1 MEILNKITMKKI
13 GAQPAPFSV
22 KEAAVLA
29 HIFGKADGF
38 KTGSTTYGLY
48 DKFHGDFEA
57 VNLATGE
64 MYAGANLLCPPI
76 MEALIKQALV
86 NAGAEGGKVGNKAA
100 HESDVEGKNATS
112 PVLFAFALG
121 VRPTAKKEG
130 AREVGSGY
138 EYTVSVL
145 TPSRRSDA
153 LESLRAIS
161 DSARK
166 ALPAPEKTAEAPAA
180 SQDAPATQVAPAAQV
195 APTAQAAEAPA
206 AESTQA
212 RKAGHGRK

>member
-22 KEAAVLA
+22 KEAAILA
-29 HIFGKADGF
+29 HIFGKADGY

-64 MYAGANLLCPPI
+64 VYAGANLLCPPI
-76 MEALIKQALV
+76 MEALIKQALI

-100 HESDVEGKNATS
+100 HENDTEGKNATS

-145 TPSRRSDA
+145 TPSKRSDA
-153 LESLRAIS
+153 LESLRTIS
-161 DSARK
+161 DGARK
-166 ALPAPEKTAEAPAA
+166 ATLPAPAA
-180 SQDAPATQVAPAAQV
+180 
-195 APTAQAAEAPA
+195 AQAAEPAPA
-206 AESTQA
+206 AAQAEEPAPAAAQTAEPA